1 MKQKYFNVQLD
12 VNSPKIEI
20 NSGNIN
26 LKNNKPE
33 IKEVK
38 NGVLITGIIE
48 GDTAYSKNTKVNV
61 NVPNFEIKGKLEQPN
76 NLEKEESQSGVIP
89 SSKNDKNINIEVK
102 NYNLLSGQN
111 IDIKMPTA
119 NITNPTNDINNNIE
133 VKLPE
138 IDVNLNAKNNN
149 EIISGLNIPVE
160 NKENVIDIELQK
172 EENNLDSGKKEKNN
186 NLFNININS
195 NVGDNFSFLENSN
208 IRSSQ
213 YEKKRIKDFPWQEK

>member
-1 MKQKYFNVQLD
+1 M
-12 VNSPKIEI
+12 
-20 NSGNIN
+20 N

-61 NVPNFEIKGKLEQPN
+61 NVPNFEIKGKLEQTN
-76 NLEKEESQSGVIP
+76 NLEKKELLSGVIP

-149 EIISGLNIPVE
+149 ENISGLNIPNE

-172 EENNLDSGKKEKNN
+172 EENNLDSGKKEPNN

-213 YEKKRIKDFPWQEK
+213 YEKKRIKDFPW

>member
-1 MKQKYFNVQLD
+1 
-12 VNSPKIEI
+12 
-20 NSGNIN
+20 
-26 LKNNKPE
+26 
-33 IKEVK
+33 
-38 NGVLITGIIE
+38 
-48 GDTAYSKNTKVNV
+48 
-61 NVPNFEIKGKLEQPN
+61 
-76 NLEKEESQSGVIP
+76 
-89 SSKNDKNINIEVK
+89 
-102 NYNLLSGQN
+102 
-111 IDIKMPTA
+111 MPTA

-149 EIISGLNIPVE
+149 ENISGLNIPNE

-186 NLFNININS
+186 NLFKININS

-213 YEKKRIKDFPWQEK
+213 YEKKRIKDFPW

>member
-119 NITNPTNDINNNIE
+119 LLLIQQMI
-133 VKLPE
+133 
-138 IDVNLNAKNNN
+138 
-149 EIISGLNIPVE
+149 
-160 NKENVIDIELQK
+160 
-172 EENNLDSGKKEKNN
+172 
-186 NLFNININS
+186 
-195 NVGDNFSFLENSN
+195 
-208 IRSSQ
+208 
-213 YEKKRIKDFPWQEK
+213 

>member
-1 MKQKYFNVQLD
+1 
-12 VNSPKIEI
+12 
-20 NSGNIN
+20 
-26 LKNNKPE
+26 
-33 IKEVK
+33 
-38 NGVLITGIIE
+38 
-48 GDTAYSKNTKVNV
+48 
-61 NVPNFEIKGKLEQPN
+61 
-76 NLEKEESQSGVIP
+76 
-89 SSKNDKNINIEVK
+89 
-102 NYNLLSGQN
+102 
-111 IDIKMPTA
+111 MPTA

-149 EIISGLNIPVE
+149 ENISGLNIPNE

-208 IRSSQ
+208 IRSSH
-213 YEKKRIKDFPWQEK
+213 YEKKE

>member
-1 MKQKYFNVQLD
+1 
-12 VNSPKIEI
+12 
-20 NSGNIN
+20 
-26 LKNNKPE
+26 
-33 IKEVK
+33 
-38 NGVLITGIIE
+38 
-48 GDTAYSKNTKVNV
+48 
-61 NVPNFEIKGKLEQPN
+61 
-76 NLEKEESQSGVIP
+76 
-89 SSKNDKNINIEVK
+89 
-102 NYNLLSGQN
+102 
-111 IDIKMPTA
+111 MPTA

-149 EIISGLNIPVE
+149 ENISGLNIPNE

-195 NVGDNFSFLENSN
+195 NVGDNFAFLENSN

-213 YEKKRIKDFPWQEK
+213 YEKKRIKDFPW

>member
-1 MKQKYFNVQLD
+1 M
-12 VNSPKIEI
+12 E
-20 NSGNIN
+20 
-26 LKNNKPE
+26 
-33 IKEVK
+33 
-38 NGVLITGIIE
+38 
-48 GDTAYSKNTKVNV
+48 
-61 NVPNFEIKGKLEQPN
+61 GKLEQPN

-149 EIISGLNIPVE
+149 ENISGLNIPNE

-213 YEKKRIKDFPWQEK
+213 YEKKRIKDFPW